1 MSKIVNTI
9 FILVC
14 MLAVIKLSGDIKY
27 NFESIKEMQAV
38 QAVSLEQIIAIQKGC
53 LK

>member
-1 MSKIVNTI
+1 MSKIANIT
-9 FILVC
+9 FTLVC
-14 MLAVIKLSGDIKY
+14 ILAILKLSGDIKY

-38 QAVSLEQIIAIQKGC
+38 QSVSLEQIISLQKGC